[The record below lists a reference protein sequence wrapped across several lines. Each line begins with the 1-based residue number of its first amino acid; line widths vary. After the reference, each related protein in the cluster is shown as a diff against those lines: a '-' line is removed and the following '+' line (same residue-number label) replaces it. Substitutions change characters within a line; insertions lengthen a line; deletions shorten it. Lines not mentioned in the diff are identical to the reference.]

1 MMLLCVKPLCIQRKW
16 EKADFVFFPFFC
28 VRIMVHFG
36 DFIQRAIWAMVL
48 VHFFWLF
55 MSPVVIVVV
64 VIVIVVIIITI
75 FTVTES
81 LIRIGCSFILA
92 SLLILSWLW

>member
-1 MMLLCVKPLCIQRKW
+1 MLNLFASKGSGRKQILSFFLFLCENNGTFWRLHPESHLGHC
-16 EKADFVFFPFFC
+16 
-28 VRIMVHFG
+28 FG
-36 DFIQRAIWAMVL
+36 T
-48 VHFFWLF
+48 FFWLF
-55 MSPVVIVVV
+55 ISPVVIVVV
-64 VIVIVVIIITI
+64 VVVVVVIIITI